1 MTLAG
6 NLDLQL
12 TAFWRHLCGHA
23 LPRQSR
29 APSEPEG
36 RCGAVSAAQADALVK
51 LRRRGDV
58 WHLRIFFRFPS
69 SAQHVILTLIPQ
81 LR

>member
-12 TAFWRHLCGHA
+12 TAFWRHLCGDA
-23 LPRQSR
+23 LRRQST
-29 APSEPEG
+29 APSQPVG
-36 RCGAVSAAQADALVK
+36 RCGAISAAQADALVQ
-51 LRRRGDV
+51 LRKRSGV

-69 SAQHVILTLIPQ
+69 SVQHVLLRLIPQ